1 MSANRTTS
9 IVNAK
14 SHARKADNDD
24 PRRQTSAHQR
34 LAGVERVC
42 PLGGVVF
49 FQVDKLLRANLI
61 MGDERF

>member
-1 MSANRTTS
+1 M
-9 IVNAK
+9 
-14 SHARKADNDD
+14 HDNDD

>member
-1 MSANRTTS
+1 ML
-9 IVNAK
+9 
-14 SHARKADNDD
+14 KAMPERLIMHDNDD

-61 MGDERF
+61 MGA